1 MESVTKD
8 TEVSTKELAIVL
20 GLSVR
25 RVQQLIQDGVID
37 AKSRGR
43 FVLADAVQR
52 YIATRDKVFSS
63 KEEKQLEIIRQTS
76 EVTLRKAKS
85 DIAKME
91 ADELRGKLHRADD
104 VKAMT
109 ADLVYT
115 LRNYLIAL
123 PGRVAV
129 DLASAS
135 TAAECAEILK
145 KETHLMMNE
154 MTRYRYDPK
163 KYAERVRERRSW
175 EAGADDDDD

>member
-1 MESVTKD
+1 METVTKD
-8 TEVSTKELAIVL
+8 TEVSTKELAIIL
-20 GLSVR
+20 GLSTR

-52 YIATRDKVFSS
+52 YIATRDKLFSS
-63 KEEKQLEIIRQTS
+63 EEEKTLEKSRHVS

-91 ADELRGKLHRADD
+91 ADELRGKLHRSED

-109 ADLVYT
+109 ADLIYT

-129 DLASAS
+129 DLAAAS
-135 TAAECAEILK
+135 TAPECAEILK
-145 KETHLMMNE
+145 KETHQMMSE
-154 MTRYRYDPK
+154 MSRYRYDPK
-163 KYAERVRERRSW
+163 KYAEKVRERRSW
-175 EAGADDDDD
+175 EFGADDDDE